1 MALAQLNLKL
11 PPAVLANWRE
21 QARAAGHESV
31 RDWLLAI
38 TAAPAEACAELPL
51 RDRVAR
57 LEQAVE
63 ALQQARSAPRR
74 VDALPPAAR
83 PAPAPA
89 AAPPAPPLAAPA
101 GAITTAEL
109 ADRLGIRR
117 GTFNAQISRAGGAAP
132 GLVLHGWRCLG
143 LRASD
148 RGGPARAIWEPA
160 GT

>member
-1 MALAQLNLKL
+1 MALAQLNLKV
-11 PPAVLANWRE
+11 PPAVLERWRE

-63 ALQQARSAPRR
+63 ALQQARPAPRR

-89 AAPPAPPLAAPA
+89 AAPLAAPA
-101 GAITTAEL
+101 GALTTAEL
-109 ADRLGIRR
+109 AESTGTNRAAWNTWASKNPTGSIREHPTAGRWRLAGK
-117 GTFNAQISRAGGAAP
+117 ASPPAGGP
-132 GLVLHGWRCLG
+132 PRWV
-143 LRASD
+143 
-148 RGGPARAIWEPA
+148 WEAA

>member
-1 MALAQLNLKL
+1 MALAQLNLKI
-11 PPAVLANWRE
+11 PPAVLERWRE
-21 QARAAGHESV
+21 QARAAGHDSI
-31 RDWLLAI
+31 RDWLLAL

-63 ALQQARSAPRR
+63 ALQQARPASRR
-74 VDALPPAAR
+74 VDAPPVAPR

-89 AAPPAPPLAAPA
+89 AAPPAAPVPA
-101 GAITTAEL
+101 GGIETAAL
-109 ADRLGIRR
+109 ADLLGIRR
-117 GTFNAQISRAGGAAP
+117 GTLNAQIARAGGAAP

-143 LRASD
+143 QRVPD
-148 RGGPARAIWEPA
+148 RGGPSRAVWEPA

>member
-1 MALAQLNLKL
+1 MALAQLNLKV
-11 PPAVLANWRE
+11 PPAVLERWRE

-89 AAPPAPPLAAPA
+89 AAPLAAPA
-101 GAITTAEL
+101 GALTTAEL
-109 ADRLGIRR
+109 ADLLRIRR